1 MATRRRLLIM
11 GAPGSGKGTQ
21 AELVARRR
29 SLAHIST
36 GEMLRAAMAAGTV
49 LGRRVKEVVER
60 GDLVDDALMLEMV
73 EARLS
78 EPDAR
83 KGFLL
88 DGFPRTVPQAE
99 SLLRVLGKDGRTLD
113 MVLVL
118 SVSDAE
124 ILKRNLAR
132 GRADDTEQTIRYRL
146 EVYRKQTEPVLAYLR
161 AEVPV
166 AEVDGTGAVEEI
178 AGRIDRVLDAAHP
191 A

>member
-1 MATRRRLLIM
+1 M